1 MKLVKLLEQ
10 FDLINCVILFFIKMY
25 FFTKKFSQTKCMYV
39 GNLSVLK
46 GSLQQTAIFVINE
59 QWKSLAVSQM
69 GVLSILF

>member
-25 FFTKKFSQTKCMYV
+25 FFTKIFSQTKCMYV